1 MSSSVDILD
10 VFDYHREGLRHI
22 GEAIS
27 LYLNY
32 HSLVSL
38 KRTCSSLHY
47 FFKNSNVE
55 ERVLRRKLHHDWK
68 DGTPASSKLQFFTS
82 NLNTPVTNVKTVKDT
97 EILFSTGKKI
107 YQFDFREDHS
117 KEEEIPSGGLVTPEA
132 AGPTAAG
139 AGDGVIFG
147 NVVNGMKLSLRL
159 PSTSLNSKINTAT
172 KDEFTE
178 HFKKVYVNDNE
189 NLERNQI
196 TQFDI
201 LKNYLIAGNNNGML
215 SIWDLDTTEL
225 LNNKQLF
232 GIITGVKCRDLED
245 IIVTSHAGKSFDIG
259 CISVRKV
266 RHSTDTGLRD

>member
-1 MSSSVDILD
+1 MDILD

-132 AGPTAAG
+132 AGPTVAG

-232 GIITGVKCRDLED
+232 GIITGVKCRDQED

-266 RHSTDTGLRD
+266 RHSTDTGQGD